1 MNPEI
6 TGIENSIVHNESNDA
21 ETESASSHDDVQHLA
36 STHFD
41 ETLQHESEWHDHE
54 QLHCCT
60 HPTFDFKVGFLGES
74 DDEIK
79 EILGEFTFGIEV
91 YLCICIQKPPLKE
104 IQVSTLTQIGK
115 HN

>member
-6 TGIENSIVHNESNDA
+6 TGIENSIAHNESDDA
-21 ETESASSHDDVQHLA
+21 ESVSSHDEVQHRQSNSHL
-36 STHFD
+36 D
-41 ETLQHESEWHDHE
+41 ETLHHESKLHDHE
-54 QLHCCT
+54 QLNCCT
-60 HPTFDFKVGFLGES
+60 HSTFDFKVGFLGES

-91 YLCICIQKPPLKE
+91 YLCICMQKPPLKE